1 MKDKT
6 GWNKYRHKRVP
17 LEPKEAELIIESLT
31 NSGDGLGRLDDRV
44 VFVPYTMPG
53 DKVQIKITQRK
64 KNFMLAEALDILE
77 EGPGRRVPKC
87 SIFERC
93 GGCDWQHVPYADQLK
108 AKEEQLND
116 TLTRIGTLGTVPVEP
131 IAHGAQE
138 FNYRNRIQG
147 DMRGGKF
154 HYKKRRSDERIAVD
168 RCDIAEEPINEWLA
182 SDLSEVANGRVEVA
196 VVDGVVVVLPIN
208 DKNSTEMGFRQV
220 NTEVSDLLTERLLST
235 VKKSPCTTI
244 IDLYCGRGN
253 WTNQIGALYRDKKV
267 IGVDAS
273 AENIDAA
280 RARSHVLK
288 LGNVQFHLSPVE
300 KIISR
305 LPVETS
311 LCIVDP
317 PRSGLDSEVTA
328 RLSANRPA
336 ELIYV
341 SCHPA
346 TLARDLRL
354 LTDAGYEISTLL
366 PLDMFPQTAH
376 LESIVHLTL
385 KPITQ

>member
-6 GWNKYRHKRVP
+6 GWNKYRHKRTP
-17 LEPKEAELIIESLT
+17 LEPKEAELTIESLT
-31 NSGDGLGRLDDRV
+31 NSGDGLGRLDERV
-44 VFVPYTMPG
+44 VFVPYTLPG

-64 KNFMLAEALDILE
+64 KNFMLAQAIDILE
-77 EGPGRRVPKC
+77 EGPGRVVPRC
-87 SIFERC
+87 SVFERC

-108 AKEEQLND
+108 AKEQQLND

-131 IAHGAQE
+131 IAHGSQE

-147 DMRGGKF
+147 EVRGGKF
-154 HYKKRRSDERIAVD
+154 HYKKRRSDERIAVT
-168 RCDIAEEPINEWLA
+168 RCEIAEEPINEWLA
-182 SDLSEVANGRVEVA
+182 SDLSDVPAGRVEVA
-196 VVDGVVVVLPIN
+196 VVDGEVVVMSIT
-208 DKNSTEMGFRQV
+208 DKNSTELGFRQV
-220 NTEVSDLLTERLLST
+220 NTEVSELLTTRLLET
-235 VKKSPCTTI
+235 VKKSKCETI
-244 IDLYCGRGN
+244 VDLYCGRGD
-253 WTNQIGALYRDKKV
+253 WTNQIAALYREKQV
-267 IGVDAS
+267 MGVDAS

-280 RARSHVLK
+280 KEKSRQMK

-300 KIISR
+300 KIIGR
-305 LPVETS
+305 LPLETS

-328 RLSANRPA
+328 RLSAKRPA

-354 LTDAGYEISTLL
+354 LTDSGYEITTLL

-376 LESIVHLTL
+376 LESIVHLAL
-385 KPITQ
+385 KPLTQ